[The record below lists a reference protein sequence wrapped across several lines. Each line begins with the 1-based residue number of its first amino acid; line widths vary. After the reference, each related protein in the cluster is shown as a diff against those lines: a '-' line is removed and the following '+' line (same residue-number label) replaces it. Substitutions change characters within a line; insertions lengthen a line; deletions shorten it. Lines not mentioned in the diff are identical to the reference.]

1 MSRKELKYTYSSVK
15 SPCKG
20 CCDRYVG
27 CHGSCVGYK
36 AYHDELNRIRAK
48 EFEFNK
54 LENKIAYTE
63 FNGNYMFSLNDI
75 KEKEY
80 FYYLDIK

>member
-36 AYHDELNRIRAK
+36 AYHDELNRIELK
-48 EFEFNK
+48 
-54 LENKIAYTE
+54 
-63 FNGNYMFSLNDI
+63 SLNLRD
-75 KEKEY
+75 
-80 FYYLDIK
+80 

>member
-48 EFEFNK
+48 EIEFKRLDNACNSILHK
-54 LENKIAYTE
+54 STIAQN
-63 FNGNYMFSLNDI
+63 FVGLF
-75 KEKEY
+75 
-80 FYYLDIK
+80 

>member
-36 AYHDELNRIRAK
+36 AYHDELNRIELK
-48 EFEFNK
+48 
-54 LENKIAYTE
+54 
-63 FNGNYMFSLNDI
+63 SLNLRDQKI
-75 KEKEY
+75 CVIQ
-80 FYYLDIK
+80 F

>member
-48 EFEFNK
+48 EFEFKK
-54 LENKIAYTE
+54 LENMC
-63 FNGNYMFSLNDI
+63 N
-75 KEKEY
+75 
-80 FYYLDIK
+80 

>member
-27 CHGSCVGYK
+27 CHGSCTGYK

-48 EFEFNK
+48 EFEFK
-54 LENKIAYTE
+54 RLENMCNSILSRATISKDFVGLY
-63 FNGNYMFSLNDI
+63 
-75 KEKEY
+75 
-80 FYYLDIK
+80 